1 MHTNFNSRIRPLAI
15 GALLLCLNGG
25 CVVGPRYQAPQADL
39 APLHNTMKSE
49 PGTSQPSPPLD
60 QWWTGFQDPTLTHIV
75 DRTLRQ
81 NLELTAALA
90 RVDQAR
96 AVAREAGAG
105 LLPQGD
111 LEAQVGQLHQSLGS
125 PIGTI
130 GSHLPGY
137 NRNQTLY
144 DLGVGASWEIDLFG
158 GLRRAREVARADAEA
173 AEAGRVGV
181 RITVAAEAADA
192 YLQIRGDQVR
202 LEVAEKQVTADANLL
217 ELVRLR
223 IRAGA
228 AADREVAQSEALL
241 AAARAS
247 IPPLRT
253 ELEGQLNRL
262 DVLMGAQ
269 PGTYSAELKGP
280 GEIPLA
286 PNASANVAPGD
297 LVRRR
302 PDIKVAERHLAAANA
317 RIGLAIAEYYP
328 KVSLSGLI
336 GFEGLGTSHLFSSGD
351 SQLEAAGGLRWRLFD
366 FGRID
371 SEVAHA
377 RGAEAEALAEY
388 RQTVLRAAEDVED
401 SLVALIQLR
410 ARSTELAAEVD
421 ALTRAR
427 DTAEE
432 DYKAG
437 AIALTD
443 VLDADRELLAAQDD
457 LAHARA
463 DTARA
468 AVAVFR
474 AMGGGW

>member
-1 MHTNFNSRIRPLAI
+1 MN
-15 GALLLCLNGG
+15 
-25 CVVGPRYQAPQADL
+25 
-39 APLHNTMKSE
+39 SE
-49 PGTSQPSPPLD
+49 PAASQPSPPPLD
-60 QWWTGFQDPTLTHIV
+60 QWWIGFRDPTLIYIV
-75 DRTLRQ
+75 ERTLGQ
-81 NLELTAALA
+81 NLELAAALA

-96 AVAREAGAG
+96 AVAREAGAR

-125 PIGTI
+125 PIGAI

-158 GLRRAREVARADAEA
+158 GLLRAREAARANAEA
-173 AEAGRVGV
+173 AEAGRLGV
-181 RITVAAEAADA
+181 RVTVAAEAADT

-202 LEVAEKQVTADANLL
+202 LEVAQKQIAADANLL

-223 IRAGA
+223 FQAGA

-247 IPPLRT
+247 IPPLRS
-253 ELEGQLNRL
+253 ELAGQLNRL

-280 GEIPLA
+280 GKIPQA
-286 PNASANVAPGD
+286 PNTSANTASQD
-297 LVRRR
+297 LLRRR
-302 PDIKVAERHLAAANA
+302 PDIIVAERHLAASNA
-317 RIGLAIAEYYP
+317 RIGVAIAEYYP
-328 KVSLSGLI
+328 KVSLAGLI
-336 GFEGLGTSHLFSSGD
+336 GFEGLGASHLFSSD
-351 SQLEAAGGLRWRLFD
+351 NSQLEAGGGLRWRLFD

-371 SEVAHA
+371 SEVALA
-377 RGAEAEALAEY
+377 RGAEAEALAQY

-401 SLVALIQLR
+401 SLVTLIQLR
-410 ARSTELAAEVD
+410 ARSTELATEVD

-457 LAHARA
+457 LLRARA

-468 AVAVFR
+468 TVGLFR
-474 AMGGGW
+474 ALGGGW

>member
-1 MHTNFNSRIRPLAI
+1 MHTNFNTRFRPLAF
-15 GALLLCLNGG
+15 GAVILCLNGG
-25 CVVGPRYQAPQADL
+25 CVVGPEYQAPKADL
-39 APLHNTMKSE
+39 APLHNASNSE
-49 PGTSQPSPPLD
+49 PASSEPSPPLD
-60 QWWTGFQDPTLTHIV
+60 QWWTGFQDPTLTRIV
-75 DRTLRQ
+75 ERTLGQ

-96 AVAREAGAG
+96 AVAQEAGAR

-111 LEAQVGQLHQSLGS
+111 LQAQVGQLHQSLGS
-125 PIGTI
+125 PIGAI

-137 NRNQTLY
+137 YRNQTLY

-173 AEAGRVGV
+173 AEAGRLGV
-181 RITVAAEAADA
+181 RVTVAAEAADA

-202 LEVAEKQVTADANLL
+202 LEVAQKQITADANLL

-223 IRAGA
+223 IQAGA
-228 AADREVAQSEALL
+228 AADRELAQSEALL

-262 DVLMGAQ
+262 DVMMGAQ
-269 PGTYSAELKGP
+269 PGTYSAELRGP
-280 GEIPLA
+280 REIPKA
-286 PNASANVAPGD
+286 PGASANMAPED
-297 LVRRR
+297 LLRRR
-302 PDIKVAERHLAAANA
+302 PDIIVAERHLAASNA
-317 RIGLAIAEYYP
+317 RIGVAIAEYYP
-328 KVSLSGLI
+328 KVSLAGLI
-336 GFEGLGTSHLFSSGD
+336 GFEGLGTAHLLSSDD

-366 FGRID
+366 FGRVD

-377 RGAEAEALAEY
+377 RGVEAEALAEY

-427 DTAEE
+427 DTAEK

-457 LAHARA
+457 LVHARA

-468 AVAVFR
+468 AVGLFR
-474 AMGGGW
+474 ALGGGW